1 MNGNAVISDKILQ
14 VSNAYELMKLENE
27 NLNNQ
32 IKELHR
38 HNSSNSSNLYNIIEQ
53 LKIIINNQEEK
64 IKSLKS

>member
-1 MNGNAVISDKILQ
+1 
-14 VSNAYELMKLENE
+14 MKLENE